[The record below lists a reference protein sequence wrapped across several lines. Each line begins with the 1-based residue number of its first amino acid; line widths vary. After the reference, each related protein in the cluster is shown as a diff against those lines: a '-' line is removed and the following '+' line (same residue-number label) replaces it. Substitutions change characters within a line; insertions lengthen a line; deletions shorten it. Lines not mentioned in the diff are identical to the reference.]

1 MTTRGNDA
9 AGPPSTAASARAIR
23 VVIAE
28 DQGMVL
34 GALATL
40 LGLEPDVEVVGRA
53 SDGSAA
59 WRLVETLR
67 PDVLVSD
74 IEMPGATGLELAAR
88 IRDAKLATR
97 VLIVTTFGRPGYLRR
112 ALDAGVRGYL
122 LKDQPSEELAAAVRR
137 IAAGG
142 RVIAPELA
150 EAAWESP
157 DPLNDRE
164 RDVLRHAEQGLS
176 NKEIADVLGL
186 SPGTVRNYLS
196 EAAQKLG
203 ADNRVEAARIARAN
217 GWL

>member
-1 MTTRGNDA
+1 VNG
-9 AGPPSTAASARAIR
+9 ASPTVASGRRIR

-53 SDGSAA
+53 PDGAAA
-59 WRLVETLR
+59 WRLVEQLQ

-74 IEMPGATGLELAAR
+74 IEMPGMTGLELAAR

-122 LKDQPSEELAAAVRR
+122 LKDQPSEELTAAVRR
-137 IAAGG
+137 VAAGG
-142 RVIAPELA
+142 RVVAPELA
-150 EAAWESP
+150 EAAWEAP

-164 RDVLRHAEQGLS
+164 RAVLRHAEQGLS
-176 NKEIADVLGL
+176 NKEIADLLGL
-186 SPGTVRNYLS
+186 SPGTVRNYLY

-203 ADNRVEAARIARAN
+203 ADNRVEAARVARAN